1 MKKYFYKVLSILLIL
16 SILLS
21 QNFSSFAYTN
31 NIRYNYFVNSSGQQI
46 SEYKIIQALQN
57 SENIEFYNNNSYEK
71 DKFTL
76 NAINNKLNN
85 NVYQYKINHGM
96 RPTAIPAIYAV
107 YTIVVFGVTYTLTI
121 YNNGEILIKAGQKI
135 IDTASAAGRAVMG
148 AAKYLINSALEGIE
162 IERIKW
168 SIPSRLKKPNGDID
182 LGKFKKRVGSGNSSA
197 FQEEETGDG
206 WVIQKDRA
214 GGNSHSSSWK
224 LKTKKQWQ
232 KGRPNDRTATLN
244 EDGKI
249 LRK

>member
-96 RPTAIPAIYAV
+96 RPTAIPAI
-107 YTIVVFGVTYTLTI
+107 
-121 YNNGEILIKAGQKI
+121 
-135 IDTASAAGRAVMG
+135 
-148 AAKYLINSALEGIE
+148 
-162 IERIKW
+162 
-168 SIPSRLKKPNGDID
+168 
-182 LGKFKKRVGSGNSSA
+182 
-197 FQEEETGDG
+197 
-206 WVIQKDRA
+206 
-214 GGNSHSSSWK
+214 
-224 LKTKKQWQ
+224 
-232 KGRPNDRTATLN
+232 
-244 EDGKI
+244 
-249 LRK
+249 